1 MQAMLDLEQ
10 LLAVTTAPQS
20 QEAARLRAKLEL
32 QLIEYKAERA
42 LRSTLEEGR
51 QEMTIRLHDKLRR
64 LRATSRR
71 LKTVLLQEPHGR
83 NPELILYEAAPVVAK
98 KPAETR
104 AKKAAKKSTIRRA
117 EKSKRPARSGERCRR
132 CQSKK

>member
-1 MQAMLDLEQ
+1 MRKRSFMQTMLDLEQ
-10 LLAVTTAPQS
+10 LLAATTAPQS

-32 QLIEYKAERA
+32 ELISYKATRA

-64 LRATSRR
+64 LRASSRR
-71 LKTVLLQEPHGR
+71 LKAVLLQEPHGR

-98 KPAETR
+98 KT
-104 AKKAAKKSTIRRA
+104 AKKSTVRRA